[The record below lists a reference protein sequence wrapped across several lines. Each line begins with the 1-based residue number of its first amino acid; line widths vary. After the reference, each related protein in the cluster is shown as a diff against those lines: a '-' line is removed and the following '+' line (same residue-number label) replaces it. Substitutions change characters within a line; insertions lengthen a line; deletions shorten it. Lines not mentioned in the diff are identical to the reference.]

1 MPERLETF
9 IRFHLELKPLPSWAT
24 LDGEDPIRSIHRAE
38 LATLRGDYAV
48 A

>member
-1 MPERLETF
+1 MPERLETL
-9 IRFHLELKPLPSWAT
+9 IRFHLELTPLPSWAP

-38 LATLRGDYAV
+38 LATLRGEYAM